1 MKKISFLLFLV
12 IAIQLSSVAQET
24 RTKIN
29 EVGITF
35 SSLSS
40 FGLRYKYGSPK
51 TLLRLTLLSLN
62 GASNNSKPD
71 SLSTSNSSSFGFGF
85 NIGFEKRKSITDK
98 LGFYYGLDL
107 LSRYSKSD
115 NNDVKYKNESDT
127 WSAGIGTAIVLGL
140 TYTINNNFILAA
152 EVDPSIMYYY
162 GKTQNTIN
170 GVQTNL
176 TNRSTTYGF
185 NTSTA
190 NLTLSYRFGK

>member
-1 MKKISFLLFLV
+1 LFLV
-12 IAIQLSSVAQET
+12 VAIQLSSVAQET

-40 FGLRYKYGSPK
+40 FGLRYKYGSPE

-62 GASNNSKPD
+62 GSSNNSKPD
-71 SLSTSNSSSFGFGF
+71 SLAQNNNSSLGFGF

-107 LSRYSKSD
+107 LSKYGQSENKDIKYKDDSKS
-115 NNDVKYKNESDT
+115 
-127 WSAGIGTAIVLGL
+127 WSAGMGIALVLGL

-152 EVDPSIMYYY
+152 EVDPGIMYYY
-162 GKTQNTIN
+162 GKSK
-170 GVQTNL
+170 VTN
-176 TNRSTTYGF
+176 SGIQQGETT
-185 NTSTA
+185 NTSVSYGLNNYGA
-190 NLTLSYRFGK
+190 NLTLAYRFGK